1 MMQKQTALHLI
12 NKQPGQ
18 CSRTSTWAMFS
29 NIDRGSEYPVSGFLV
44 GSGIA

>member
-18 CSRTSTWAMFS
+18 CIRTATWSMFS
-29 NIDRGSEYPVSGFLV
+29 NIDRGSEYSMSGFLE
-44 GSGIA
+44 GSGQA